1 MYSRNG
7 QENERERQMAP
18 IRVQEMGKDQTIIAV
33 GITQVDLI
41 MKDKEPHHRLHPRV
55 DQRKLQEKALV
66 TGVQSLKAC
75 IIMEKGSI
83 QAHFQV
89 CGVKVAV
96 LKIIK

>member
-41 MKDKEPHHRLHPRV
+41 MKDKEPPHHRLHPRV
-55 DQRKLQEKALV
+55 DQRKLQEKGLV

-89 CGVKVAV
+89 
-96 LKIIK
+96 

>member
-18 IRVQEMGKDQTIIAV
+18 IRVQEMGKEQTLIAV
-33 GITQVDLI
+33 GIPQVDLI
-41 MKDKEPHHRLHPRV
+41 MKDKEPPHRLHPRV
-55 DQRKLQEKALV
+55 DQRKLQEKGLV

-75 IIMEKGSI
+75 IIMEKEFI

-89 CGVKVAV
+89 
-96 LKIIK
+96 

>member
-1 MYSRNG
+1 
-7 QENERERQMAP
+7 MAP
-18 IRVQEMGKDQTIIAV
+18 IRVQEMGKDPTIIAV

-55 DQRKLQEKALV
+55 DQRKPQEKEVLG

-89 CGVKVAV
+89 
-96 LKIIK
+96 

>member
-18 IRVQEMGKDQTIIAV
+18 IRVQEMGKDPTIIAV
-33 GITQVDLI
+33 LEGTQVDLI

-55 DQRKLQEKALV
+55 DQRKLQEKVLV

-89 CGVKVAV
+89 
-96 LKIIK
+96 

>member
-41 MKDKEPHHRLHPRV
+41 MKDKEPHRRLHPRV
-55 DQRKLQEKALV
+55 DQRKLQEKEVLV

-89 CGVKVAV
+89 
-96 LKIIK
+96 

>member
-18 IRVQEMGKDQTIIAV
+18 IRVQEMGKDPTIIAV

-41 MKDKEPHHRLHPRV
+41 MKDKGPHHRLHPRV
-55 DQRKLQEKALV
+55 DQRRLQERGLA

-75 IIMEKGSI
+75 IIMEKGST
-83 QAHFQV
+83 QAHFRV
-89 CGVKVAV
+89 
-96 LKIIK
+96 

>member
-18 IRVQEMGKDQTIIAV
+18 IRVQEMGKDPTIIAV
-33 GITQVDLI
+33 LEGTQVDLI
-41 MKDKEPHHRLHPRV
+41 MKDKEPPHRLHPRV
-55 DQRKLQEKALV
+55 DQRKLQEKEVLV

-89 CGVKVAV
+89 
-96 LKIIK
+96 

>member
-18 IRVQEMGKDQTIIAV
+18 IRVQEMGKDPTIIAV
-33 GITQVDLI
+33 LEGTQVDLI

-55 DQRKLQEKALV
+55 DHRKLQEKEVLV

-75 IIMEKGSI
+75 IIMEKGFI

-89 CGVKVAV
+89 
-96 LKIIK
+96 

>member
-18 IRVQEMGKDQTIIAV
+18 IRVQEMGKDPTIIAV
-33 GITQVDLI
+33 LEGTQVDLI
-41 MKDKEPHHRLHPRV
+41 MKDKEPPHHRLHPRV
-55 DQRKLQEKALV
+55 DQRKLQEKGLV

-89 CGVKVAV
+89 
-96 LKIIK
+96 